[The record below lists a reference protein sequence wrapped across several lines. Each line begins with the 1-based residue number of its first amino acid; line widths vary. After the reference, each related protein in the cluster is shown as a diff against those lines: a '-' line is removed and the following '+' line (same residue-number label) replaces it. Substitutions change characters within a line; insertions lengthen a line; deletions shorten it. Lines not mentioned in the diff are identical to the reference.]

1 MTKKY
6 LFVVKFDVVWNLVVA
21 GGKSDVVRAVNDV
34 ESFDKFLESTLDVAQ
49 KCLAGLGPTFEYE
62 RPLLAFDWNS
72 IAKSQKLKNCF
83 LFTKCPF

>member
-49 KCLAGLGPTFEYE
+49 KCLAGLGPTFE
-62 RPLLAFDWNS
+62 
-72 IAKSQKLKNCF
+72 
-83 LFTKCPF
+83 